1 MQFREAA
8 LFASKAKINVLL
20 KSFFWTEWLRRS
32 LLRSEKCFQNKM
44 LKKLYLQANDLEE
57 TIKRIQTHKGVLGM
71 MIVNNDG
78 KY

>member
-1 MQFREAA
+1 
-8 LFASKAKINVLL
+8 
-20 KSFFWTEWLRRS
+20 
-32 LLRSEKCFQNKM
+32 M

-78 KY
+78 K

>member
-1 MQFREAA
+1 
-8 LFASKAKINVLL
+8 
-20 KSFFWTEWLRRS
+20 
-32 LLRSEKCFQNKM
+32 M